1 MKKYLVIISMVML
14 VASCNTD
21 QGYVITATFDGLT
34 EGKAY
39 LQTRKAG
46 EWVKLDSADYVDG
59 AFTMEGSV
67 EVPEMYYF
75 MVDGRRGAKTF
86 FLENS
91 AITITGHAD
100 SLYTAEVAGS
110 SVQDEYEEYN
120 DLLSDVTEPI
130 NEVYGKLR
138 MANQEGNDE
147 LAEELQAEF
156 DALYDAY
163 DDFRLDYVKNNS
175 DSYISPTILSGL
187 TYDMEGAEIEEY
199 LDAFDPKLEATSTVK
214 SLRDRVEVLKKVATG
229 MPAPDFTMNDT
240 SGVPVTLSSK
250 FGNILLLDFWA
261 AWCGP
266 CRQENPNVVAA
277 YRKYKDQG
285 FDVFGVSLDRTKEDW
300 IEAIHVDTLTWT
312 HVSDLKYWE
321 NEAAALYGVNA
332 IPGNFL
338 LDREGK
344 ILARNVRGEE
354 LHEKLE
360 EIFANEE

>member
-1 MKKYLVIISMVML
+1 MVI
-14 VASCNTD
+14 ASCGKEK
-21 QGYVITATFDGLT
+21 GYVVTATLDGLT

-39 LQTRKAG
+39 LQIRKAG
-46 EWVKLDSADYVDG
+46 EWVKTDSADFVDG
-59 AFTMEGSV
+59 TVTLKGSV
-67 EVPEMYYF
+67 AVPEMYYF
-75 MVDGRRGAKTF
+75 MVDGKRGVKSF

-91 AITITGHAD
+91 EVEITGHVD
-100 SLYTAEVAGS
+100 SLYDTKVMGS
-110 SVQDEYEEYN
+110 KSQDEYDAYNESLEEI
-120 DLLSDVTEPI
+120 TEPI

-138 MANQEGNDE
+138 TANQEGNEE
-147 LAEELQAEF
+147 LAKELQAEF

-163 DDFRLDYVKNNS
+163 QDFQLDFVKNNPT
-175 DSYISPTILSGL
+175 SYVSPTILSGL
-187 TYDMEGAEIEEY
+187 TYEMEGDEIEEY
-199 LDAFDPKLEATSTVK
+199 LDAFDPKLEETSTVK
-214 SLRDRVEVLKKVATG
+214 SLRERVAVLKTVATG

-250 FGNILLLDFWA
+250 FGKVLLVDFWA

-277 YRKYKDQG
+277 YRKYNDKG
-285 FDVFGVSLDRTKEDW
+285 FDVFGVSLDRTREEW
-300 IEAIHVDTLTWT
+300 IKAIHDDTLTWT

-344 ILARNVRGEE
+344 ILARNVRGED
-354 LHEKLE
+354 LHVKLE
-360 EIFANEE
+360 EFFASEE